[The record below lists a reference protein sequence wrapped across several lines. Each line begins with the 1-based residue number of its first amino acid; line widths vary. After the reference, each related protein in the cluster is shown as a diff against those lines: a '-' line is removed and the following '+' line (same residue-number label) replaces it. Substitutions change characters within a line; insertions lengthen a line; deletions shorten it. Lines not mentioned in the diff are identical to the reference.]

1 MRDSNEWYCTATEKG
16 SAKFVFLLRK
26 LMFLINRSCLGLK
39 QPKMWTMSFIRT
51 LKKKNLL
58 LYKCEDVMKHPA
70 FYSFGRHEL
79 QRQHHRLSIP
89 LMPSALRLPHNC
101 QNNSIEPFRDEAK
114 KKRVAVGITGSCPNL
129 IGHPL
134 VLHHPSSST
143 QSAFLPFCCF
153 VRKL

>member
-26 LMFLINRSCLGLK
+26 LMFLINRSCFGLK
-39 QPKMWTMSFIRT
+39 QPKMWTMSFMRT

-79 QRQHHRLSIP
+79 QRRHHHLSIP

-101 QNNSIEPFRDEAK
+101 QNNSIEPSRDEAK
-114 KKRVAVGITGSCPNL
+114 KGWPWVSQAPVL
-129 IGHPL
+129 IWLATPGAPPPIL
-134 VLHHPSSST
+134 P
-143 QSAFLPFCCF
+143 AFLPFCCF
-153 VRKL
+153 VLKL